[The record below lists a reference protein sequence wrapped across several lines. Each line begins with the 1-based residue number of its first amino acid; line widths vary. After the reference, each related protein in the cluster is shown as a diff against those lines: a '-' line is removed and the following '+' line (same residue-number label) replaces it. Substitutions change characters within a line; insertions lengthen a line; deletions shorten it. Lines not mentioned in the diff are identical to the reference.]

1 MKRDNKNGHFMYVQ
15 QQRGSLWLAECYPN
29 LIFLYILSGMNKKS
43 LNIFKI
49 GYGSGVV
56 EK

>member
-29 LIFLYILSGMNKKS
+29 LIFLYILAGMNKKG

-49 GYGSGVV
+49 GYGSGIV